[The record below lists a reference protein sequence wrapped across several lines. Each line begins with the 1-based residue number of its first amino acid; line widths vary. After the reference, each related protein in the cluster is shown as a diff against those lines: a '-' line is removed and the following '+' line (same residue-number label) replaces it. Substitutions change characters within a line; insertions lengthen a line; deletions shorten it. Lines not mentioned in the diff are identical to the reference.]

1 MRQIYL
7 LLSVLI
13 GTYLLLIIPKIK
25 SFRAQEALHEI
36 EFEAISRQQTIKKR
50 SLALQGDNHT
60 KISFRGAPKHPDTTT
75 TSTTTVI
82 PNKKQEKHLFK
93 IGLIVPRTAFLSQY
107 KSYKQRIRDTFTHM
121 IQLSRHQHQKTT
133 SSPHFSPNQAGN
145 TMSGSSS
152 SSSHQQLE
160 RKTSTSSCDSNSNSL
175 LQQHWSLPWP
185 ELTFTQYFDI
195 NVANLVNLSQRS
207 NAHEIIESMCQKLI
221 NQNVSVIIYLENNQ
235 YQTVASLESQSE
247 ILLAHQPQHDHDRQS
262 QTSLKSN
269 MGEFKKYISNFS
281 EQTSSNSASEQSGL
295 LMRSHNQQANSQAH
309 FIMHLAHSAGVPTI
323 AWSVT
328 ATLAQRPKKQRTLH
342 LAPTVAHEAEAM
354 LAIMQRYSWYSFSV
368 VSTTLAGHDDFILA
382 LRQFMATYNSRPS
395 ATSSG
400 SPSSTPTLKAFASAP
415 TNSSATFTHSISGIN
430 TFNMNTNSGTNARVF
445 GQESDFVSN
454 AQLGKT

>member
-1 MRQIYL
+1 MRQIFL
-7 LLSVLI
+7 VLSIVI
-13 GTYLLLIIPKIK
+13 GTYLSLIIPNIK
-25 SFRAQEALHEI
+25 SSRTQEALHEL
-36 EFEAISRQQTIKKR
+36 EFEAISEQQIIKKR
-50 SLALQGDNHT
+50 SLTSQGDNNT
-60 KISFRGAPKHPDTTT
+60 KSAFRGISKQPDTTT
-75 TSTTTVI
+75 TPTATVI

-133 SSPHFSPNQAGN
+133 SGPHVSPHQAGN
-145 TMSGSSS
+145 TVSSSSS
-152 SSSHQQLE
+152 SSSHQQAE
-160 RKTSTSSCDSNSNSL
+160 RKTSSCESSSNSL

-207 NAHEIIESMCQKLI
+207 NAHEVIESMCQKLI

-235 YQTVASLESQSE
+235 DQTVFSLESQSD
-247 ILLAHQPQHDHDRQS
+247 LLAHQPQHDHDKQL
-262 QTSLKSN
+262 QTAFKSS
-269 MGEFKKYISNFS
+269 MGEFKKNISNSS
-281 EQTSSNSASEQSGL
+281 EQISSNSASEQAGL

-395 ATSSG
+395 ATSSS
-400 SPSSTPTLKAFASAP
+400 SPSSTSALKAFASAS
-415 TNSSATFTHSISGIN
+415 TNSSATFTHSINGIN
-430 TFNMNTNSGTNARVF
+430 TFDMNTSSGTNARVF